1 MDYGREIQFGIFVI
15 PATMNPTR
23 ALDVSS
29 IADEVGF
36 DLIGVQDHPYQWR
49 FFDTMTL
56 LTAMAMRTH
65 RVTLFPD
72 VASLPMRPPAVLA
85 KSAASLDV
93 LSGGRFEL
101 GLGAGGFWE
110 AIKAMGGSVRTPGES
125 VSALE
130 EAIHVTRLM
139 WSGERNL
146 KFDGRFYQ
154 LSGVN
159 AGPKPAHDMAI
170 WLGAYR
176 PRMLG
181 IIGRLA
187 DGWVPSLGYLKPDD
201 LTAANERIDEAA
213 RTAGRDPRSIR
224 RVLNYGY
231 PIDSGTADALAAL
244 VLEHGMDSFLI
255 SEDGDEPREHL
266 TRFMSEVA
274 PRVREKVAAAR
285 GPR

>member
-1 MDYGREIQFGIFVI
+1 MDYGREIQFGVFVT

-23 ALDVSS
+23 ALDVAS

-65 RVTLFPD
+65 RITLFPD
-72 VASLPMRPPAVLA
+72 VACLPMRAPAVLA
-85 KSAASLDV
+85 KAAASLDV

-159 AGPKPAHDMAI
+159 AGPKPAHDMGI

-176 PRMLG
+176 PRMLA
-181 IIGRLA
+181 ITGRLA
-187 DGWVPSLGYLKPDD
+187 DGWVPSLGYVKPDD
-201 LTAANERIDEAA
+201 LTAANQRIDDAA
-213 RTAGRDPRSIR
+213 RAAGRDPKSIR

-231 PIDSGTADALAAL
+231 PIDVDTADTLAAL
-244 VLEHGMDSFLI
+244 VLEHGMDSFLV
-255 SEDGDEPREHL
+255 SEDGDEPREPL

-274 PRVREKVAAAR
+274 PRVREKVAEAR
-285 GPR
+285 ESR

>member
-1 MDYGREIQFGIFVI
+1 MDYGREIQFGVFVT

-23 ALDVSS
+23 AMDVAV

-56 LTAMAMRTH
+56 LTAMAMRTQ
-65 RVTLFPD
+65 RITLFPD

-85 KSAASLDV
+85 KAAASIDV

-101 GLGAGGFWE
+101 GLGAGGFWD
-110 AIKAMGGSVRTPGES
+110 AIKAMGGSARTPGES

-159 AGPKPAHDMAI
+159 AGPKPAHDMGV

-176 PRMLG
+176 PRMLA
-181 IIGRLA
+181 ITGRLA
-187 DGWVPSLGYLKPDD
+187 DGWVPSLGYVKPDD
-201 LTAANERIDEAA
+201 LTTGNERIDEAA
-213 RTAGRDPRSIR
+213 RGAGRDPMSIR

-231 PIDSGTADALAAL
+231 PIDADTPDTLASL
-244 VLEHGMDSFLI
+244 VLEHGMDSFLV

-266 TRFMSEVA
+266 GRFMSEVA
-274 PRVREKVAAAR
+274 PSVREKVAEAR
-285 GPR
+285 ESR

>member
-1 MDYGREIQFGIFVI
+1 ML
-15 PATMNPTR
+15 R
-23 ALDVSS
+23 AGYAA

-65 RVTLFPD
+65 RITLFPD

-85 KSAASLDV
+85 KAAASIDV

-110 AIKAMGGSVRTPGES
+110 AIQAMGGSVRTPGES
-125 VSALE
+125 VSAVE
-130 EAIHVTRLM
+130 EAIQVTRRM

-159 AGPKPAHDMAI
+159 AGPKPAHDMGI

-181 IIGRLA
+181 ITGRLA
-187 DGWVPSLGYLKPDD
+187 DGWVPSLGYLKPED
-201 LTAANERIDEAA
+201 LTTANERIDEAA
-213 RTAGRDPRSIR
+213 RAAGRDPKSIR

-231 PIDSGTADALAAL
+231 PVDTDTPDTLASL
-244 VLEHGMDSFLI
+244 VLEHGMDSFLV
-255 SEDGDEPREHL
+255 SEDGDEPRDHL
-266 TRFMSEVA
+266 SRFMSEVA
-274 PRVREKVAAAR
+274 PRVREKVAEAR
-285 GPR
+285 GSR

>member
-1 MDYGREIQFGIFVI
+1 VDYGREIQFGVFVI

-23 ALDVSS
+23 ALDVAS

-65 RVTLFPD
+65 RITLFPD

-85 KSAASLDV
+85 KAAASIDV

-125 VSALE
+125 VSAVE
-130 EAIHVTRLM
+130 EAIQVTRRM

-159 AGPKPAHDMAI
+159 AGPKPAHDMGI

-181 IIGRLA
+181 ITGRLA
-187 DGWVPSLGYLKPDD
+187 DGWVPSLGYLKPEY
-201 LTAANERIDEAA
+201 LTTANERIDEAA
-213 RTAGRDPRSIR
+213 RAAGRDPKSIR

-231 PIDSGTADALAAL
+231 PVDTDTPDTLASL
-244 VLEHGMDSFLI
+244 VLEHGMDSFLV
-255 SEDGDEPREHL
+255 SEDGDEPRDHL
-266 TRFMSEVA
+266 SRFMSEVA
-274 PRVREKVAAAR
+274 PRVREKVAEAR
-285 GPR
+285 ESR

>member
-1 MDYGREIQFGIFVI
+1 MDYGREIQFGVFVT

-23 ALDVSS
+23 AMDVAV

-56 LTAMAMRTH
+56 LAAMAMRTQ
-65 RVTLFPD
+65 RITLFPD

-85 KSAASLDV
+85 KAAASIDV

-101 GLGAGGFWE
+101 GLGAGGFWD
-110 AIKAMGGSVRTPGES
+110 AIKAMGGSARTPGES

-159 AGPKPAHDMAI
+159 AGPKPAHDMGL

-176 PRMLG
+176 PRMLA
-181 IIGRLA
+181 ITGRLA
-187 DGWVPSLGYLKPDD
+187 DGWVPSLGYVKPDD
-201 LTAANERIDEAA
+201 LTTGNERIDEAA
-213 RTAGRDPRSIR
+213 RGAGRDPMSIR

-231 PIDSGTADALAAL
+231 PIDADTPDTLASL
-244 VLEHGMDSFLI
+244 VLEHGMDSFLV

-266 TRFMSEVA
+266 GRFMSEVA
-274 PRVREKVAAAR
+274 PSVREKVAEAR
-285 GPR
+285 ESR

>member
-1 MDYGREIQFGIFVI
+1 MDYGREIQFGVFVT

-23 ALDVSS
+23 ALDVAS

-65 RVTLFPD
+65 RITLFPD
-72 VASLPMRPPAVLA
+72 VASLPMRAPAVLA
-85 KSAASLDV
+85 KAAASLDV

-159 AGPKPAHDMAI
+159 AGPKPAHDMGI

-176 PRMLG
+176 PRMLA
-181 IIGRLA
+181 ITGRLA
-187 DGWVPSLGYLKPDD
+187 DGWVPSLGYVKPDD
-201 LTAANERIDEAA
+201 LTAANQRIDDAA
-213 RTAGRDPRSIR
+213 RAAGRDPKSIR

-231 PIDSGTADALAAL
+231 PIDVDTADTLAAL
-244 VLEHGMDSFLI
+244 VLEHGMDSFLV
-255 SEDGDEPREHL
+255 SEDGDEPREPL

-274 PRVREKVAAAR
+274 PRVREKVAEAR
-285 GPR
+285 ESR

>member
-1 MDYGREIQFGIFVI
+1 MDYGREIQFGVFVT

-23 ALDVSS
+23 AMDVAV

-56 LTAMAMRTH
+56 LTAMAMRTQ
-65 RVTLFPD
+65 RITLFPD

-85 KSAASLDV
+85 KAAASIDV

-101 GLGAGGFWE
+101 GLGAGGFWD
-110 AIKAMGGSVRTPGES
+110 AIKAMGGSARTPGES

-159 AGPKPAHDMAI
+159 AGPKPAHDMGI
-170 WLGAYR
+170 WLGAYK
-176 PRMLG
+176 PRMLAVT
-181 IIGRLA
+181 GRLA
-187 DGWVPSLGYLKPDD
+187 DGWVPSLGYVKPDD
-201 LTAANERIDEAA
+201 LTTGNERIDEAA
-213 RTAGRDPRSIR
+213 RGAGRDPMSIR
-224 RVLNYGY
+224 RILNYGY
-231 PIDSGTADALAAL
+231 PIDADTADTLASL
-244 VLEHGMDSFLI
+244 VLEHGMDSFLV

-266 TRFMSEVA
+266 GRFMSEVA
-274 PRVREKVAAAR
+274 PGVREKVAEAR
-285 GPR
+285 ESR

>member
-1 MDYGREIQFGIFVI
+1 MDYGREIQFGVFVI

-23 ALDVSS
+23 ALDVAS

-65 RVTLFPD
+65 RITLFPD

-85 KSAASLDV
+85 KAAASIDV

-125 VSALE
+125 VSAVE
-130 EAIHVTRLM
+130 EAIQVTRRM

-159 AGPKPAHDMAI
+159 AGPKPAHDMGI

-181 IIGRLA
+181 ITGRLA
-187 DGWVPSLGYLKPDD
+187 DGWVPSLGYLKPED
-201 LTAANERIDEAA
+201 LTTANERIDEAA
-213 RTAGRDPRSIR
+213 RAAGRDPKSIR

-231 PIDSGTADALAAL
+231 PVDTDTPDTLASL
-244 VLEHGMDSFLI
+244 VLEHGMDSFLV
-255 SEDGDEPREHL
+255 SEDGDEPRDHL
-266 TRFMSEVA
+266 SRFMSEVA
-274 PRVREKVAAAR
+274 PRVREKVAEAR
-285 GPR
+285 GSR

>member
-1 MDYGREIQFGIFVI
+1 VDYGREIQFGVFVT

-23 ALDVSS
+23 AMDVAV

-56 LTAMAMRTH
+56 LTAMAMRTQ
-65 RVTLFPD
+65 RITLFPD

-85 KSAASLDV
+85 KAAASIDV

-101 GLGAGGFWE
+101 GLGAGGFWD
-110 AIKAMGGSVRTPGES
+110 AIKAMGGSARTPGES

-159 AGPKPAHDMAI
+159 AGPKPAHDMGV

-176 PRMLG
+176 PRMLA
-181 IIGRLA
+181 ITGRLA
-187 DGWVPSLGYLKPDD
+187 DGWVPSLGYVKPDD
-201 LTAANERIDEAA
+201 LTTGNERIDEAA
-213 RTAGRDPRSIR
+213 RGAGRDPMSIR

-231 PIDSGTADALAAL
+231 PIDADTPDTLASL
-244 VLEHGMDSFLI
+244 VLEHGMDSFLV

-266 TRFMSEVA
+266 GRFMSEVA
-274 PRVREKVAAAR
+274 PSVREKVAEAR
-285 GPR
+285 ESR

>member
-1 MDYGREIQFGIFVI
+1 MDYGREIQFGVFVT

-23 ALDVSS
+23 ALDVAA

-65 RVTLFPD
+65 RITLFPD

-85 KSAASLDV
+85 KAAASIDV
-93 LSGGRFEL
+93 LSGGRFEF
-101 GLGAGGFWE
+101 GLGAGGFWD
-110 AIKAMGGSVRTPGES
+110 AIKAMGGSARTPGES

-159 AGPKPAHDMAI
+159 AGPKPAHDMGL

-176 PRMLG
+176 PRMLA
-181 IIGRLA
+181 ITGRLA
-187 DGWVPSLGYLKPDD
+187 DGWVPSLGYVKPDD
-201 LTAANERIDEAA
+201 LTTGNERIDEAA
-213 RTAGRDPRSIR
+213 RGAGRDPMSIR

-231 PIDSGTADALAAL
+231 PIDADTADTLASL
-244 VLEHGMDSFLI
+244 VLEHGMDSFLV

-266 TRFMSEVA
+266 SRFMSEVA
-274 PRVREKVAAAR
+274 PRVREKVAEAR
-285 GPR
+285 ESR

>member
-1 MDYGREIQFGIFVI
+1 VDYGREIQFGVFVI

-23 ALDVSS
+23 ALDVAS

-65 RVTLFPD
+65 RITLFPD

-85 KSAASLDV
+85 KAAASIDV
-93 LSGGRFEL
+93 LGGGRFEL

-125 VSALE
+125 VSAVE
-130 EAIHVTRLM
+130 EAIQVTRRM

-146 KFDGRFYQ
+146 KFEGRFYQ

-159 AGPKPAHDMAI
+159 AGPKPAHDMGI

-181 IIGRLA
+181 ITGRLA
-187 DGWVPSLGYLKPDD
+187 DGWVPSLGYLKPED
-201 LTAANERIDEAA
+201 LTTANERIDEAA
-213 RTAGRDPRSIR
+213 RAAGRDPKSIR

-231 PIDSGTADALAAL
+231 PVDTDTPDTLASL
-244 VLEHGMDSFLI
+244 VLEHGMDSFLV
-255 SEDGDEPREHL
+255 SEDGDEPRDHL
-266 TRFMSEVA
+266 SRFMSEVA
-274 PRVREKVAAAR
+274 PRVREKVAEAR
-285 GPR
+285 ESR

>member
-1 MDYGREIQFGIFVI
+1 MDYGREIQFGVFVT

-23 ALDVSS
+23 AMDVAV

-56 LTAMAMRTH
+56 LTAMAMRTQ
-65 RVTLFPD
+65 RITLFPD

-85 KSAASLDV
+85 KAAASIDV

-101 GLGAGGFWE
+101 GLGAGGFWD
-110 AIKAMGGSVRTPGES
+110 AIKAMGGSARTPGES

-139 WSGERNL
+139 WSGDRNL

-159 AGPKPAHDMAI
+159 AGPKPAHDMGV

-176 PRMLG
+176 PRMLA
-181 IIGRLA
+181 ITGRLA
-187 DGWVPSLGYLKPDD
+187 DGWVPSLGYVKPDD
-201 LTAANERIDEAA
+201 LTTGNERIDEAA
-213 RTAGRDPRSIR
+213 RGAGRDPMSIR

-231 PIDSGTADALAAL
+231 PIDADTPDTLASL
-244 VLEHGMDSFLI
+244 VLEHGMDSFLV

-266 TRFMSEVA
+266 GRFMSEVA
-274 PRVREKVAAAR
+274 PSVREKVAEAR
-285 GPR
+285 ESR